1 MRPNKAENQM
11 NSHETPEDLTDT
23 RPTLETQRLVLRPF
37 QPSDAAAQQILIN
50 DKEIAANTRSID
62 FPYPE
67 GAALKWIE
75 QHFKMWLDGKSAIFA
90 ICLKKDGQLVGAIG
104 LEISPPDEN
113 AELGYWLG
121 RKFWN
126 QGIATEA
133 AQAVVRFG
141 FQTLSLHKIHAH
153 HVTRNPASGR
163 VLEKIG
169 MVREGLL
176 RHHIKKWGT
185 FEDVAFYGILK
196 SDMSDQV

>member
-1 MRPNKAENQM
+1 M
-11 NSHETPEDLTDT
+11 NSAECPENPPDT
-23 RPTLETQRLVLRPF
+23 RPTIETERLVLRPF
-37 QPSDAAAQQILIN
+37 QPSDAPAQHVLIN
-50 DKEIAANTRSID
+50 DKEIAANTRSIE

-75 QHFKMWLDGKSAIFA
+75 QHPKMWLDGKAAVFA
-90 ICLKKDGQLVGAIG
+90 ICLKPDGQLVGAIG
-104 LEISPPDEN
+104 LEISPQDEN

-133 AQAVVRFG
+133 AAAVVRFG
-141 FQTLSLHKIHAH
+141 FQTLALNKIHAH

-163 VLEKIG
+163 ILEKIG
-169 MVREGLL
+169 MTREGLF
-176 RHHIKKWGT
+176 RRHIKKWGT

-196 SDMSDQV
+196 SDMSD